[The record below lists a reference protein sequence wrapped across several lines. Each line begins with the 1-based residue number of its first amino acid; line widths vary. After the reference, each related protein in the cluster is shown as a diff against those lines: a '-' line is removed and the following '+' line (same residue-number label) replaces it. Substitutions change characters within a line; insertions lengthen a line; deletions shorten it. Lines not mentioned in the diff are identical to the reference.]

1 MIVDLFV
8 AKAAGGQGPSAIR
21 HLRGLVSDID
31 VQVELLRNSKVRR
44 ALWELPGRKL
54 ISRAERSAG

>member
-8 AKAAGGQGPSAIR
+8 AKAAVGQEKPAIR

-31 VQVELLRNSKVRR
+31 VQVELLRNSKVHLVLW
-44 ALWELPGRKL
+44 ALAGR
-54 ISRAERSAG
+54 S